1 MTSFALQMIDNDQ
14 SAPQEL
20 WSTNACHIVN
30 NSGHFVSNQNKVKPL
45 TASVTFFWVASQNL
59 KITRSRK
66 VKQPMWSTM
75 FPSFGTETVRVFS
88 PQCLAVVH
96 TCFVPQR
103 RRVQKAT
110 LNGTSNYTIPSWMA
124 LKLKLPTFFETYNK
138 SVLWFCDTT

>member
-1 MTSFALQMIDNDQ
+1 MHTSKCWQVMTSFALQMIDNDQ

-66 VKQPMWSTM
+66 SRQSKDSSQATYV
-75 FPSFGTETVRVFS
+75 E
-88 PQCLAVVH
+88 H
-96 TCFVPQR
+96 HVPIFR
-103 RRVQKAT
+103 DGNCKS
-110 LNGTSNYTIPSWMA
+110 L
-124 LKLKLPTFFETYNK
+124 LPTVPCCSAY
-138 SVLWFCDTT
+138 LFCSTTPPCPESYPKRDL